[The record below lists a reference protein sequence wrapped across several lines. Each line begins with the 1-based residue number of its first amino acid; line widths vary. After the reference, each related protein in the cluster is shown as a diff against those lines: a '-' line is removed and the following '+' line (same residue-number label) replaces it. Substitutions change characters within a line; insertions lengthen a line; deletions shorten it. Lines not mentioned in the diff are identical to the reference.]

1 MDNEKDFKKFIGILN
16 ITTSRINKEYFLLPT
31 AGNEELIYRERVY
44 CYELY
49 HQLRKVFEKLKFPY
63 SLGGEVDKRG
73 HHIIYPKIGAVKP
86 DIIVHVPGIME
97 NNLVVIEVKPF
108 KVATNEIKKD
118 LDKLIGF
125 LTEAKYYKAI
135 HLVYGGSEEK
145 IKEYV
150 KKSFEKEKLEFVDS
164 LFLFWHET
172 PEKSA
177 RIYNWEKLI
186 GPGS

>member
-1 MDNEKDFKKFIGILN
+1 MDIEKDFRKFKAILN
-16 ITTSRINKEYFLLPT
+16 NTTSKINKEYFLLPT

-49 HQLRKVFEKLKFPY
+49 HQLRKVFEKQKFPY

-73 HHIIYPKIGAVKP
+73 HHIIYPKIGAAKP
-86 DIIVHVPGIME
+86 DIIVHVPGVME
-97 NNLVVIEVKPF
+97 NNLVVIEVKPIDA
-108 KVATNEIKKD
+108 VTNETKKD

-135 HLVYGGSEEK
+135 HLVYGGSKDK

-164 LFLFWHET
+164 LLLFWHEA
-172 PEKSA
+172 PEKPA
-177 RIYNWEKLI
+177 RICNWKKLI
-186 GPGS
+186 GRGS